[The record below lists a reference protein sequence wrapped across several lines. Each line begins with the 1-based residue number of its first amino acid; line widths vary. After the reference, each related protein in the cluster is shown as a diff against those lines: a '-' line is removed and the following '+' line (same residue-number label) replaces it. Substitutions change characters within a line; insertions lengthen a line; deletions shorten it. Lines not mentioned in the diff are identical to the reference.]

1 MNKLALI
8 IKREYLSRVRKKSFI
23 IMTLLTPLFMIGIFV
38 IPTMLALNDEGKS
51 SMAII
56 DENDFQDFRLIS
68 SNSID
73 YVYLNE
79 LSLEQNKTTLI
90 ETYDFLLH
98 IPKVDSLQQIE
109 NGMVVYSNNQI
120 SLSIKQNIEN
130 QIDKQLTSIFLKN
143 NGIDINKIK
152 KSESNSSLKT
162 FIVDEDGESTKGNSE
177 ASFGIGL
184 VGGFL
189 IYIFIFMYGTMVMRS
204 VIEEKTNRIVEIVI
218 SSVKPFELM
227 FGKIISVALV
237 GLSQFTMWIILGF
250 VFILIANGF
259 LSAEIDV
266 TALNTSES
274 AIPTEIN
281 DLLMALPL
289 KSLLVTFIIY
299 FLGGYLLYGSLF
311 AAIGSASDHET
322 DSQQFIVPITIP
334 LILSFIL
341 VQVVIDNPHGG
352 LAYWL
357 SMIPFTSPIIMIARI
372 PFGVPLHEL
381 ILSISLL
388 ILGFLFT
395 TWLAGKIYR
404 VGILMYGKKASY
416 KELWKWIKYKD

>member
-38 IPTMLALNDEGKS
+38 IPTLLALNDEGKS

-56 DENDFQDFRLIS
+56 DENEFQDFHLSS
-68 SNSID
+68 SNSLD
-73 YVYLNE
+73 YIYLNE

-109 NGMVVYSNNQI
+109 NSIVVYSNNQM
-120 SLSIKQNIEN
+120 SLYIKQNIEN
-130 QIDKQLTSIFLKN
+130 QIDKQLTGIYLKN

-162 FIVDEDGESTKGNSE
+162 FIVDEDGESTIGNSE

-237 GLSQFTMWIILGF
+237 GLSQFAMWIILGL
-250 VFILIANGF
+250 VFILIANGL
-259 LSAEIDV
+259 LSTEIDV
-266 TALNTSES
+266 TALNTNES
-274 AIPTEIN
+274 ALPSEIN
-281 DLLMALPL
+281 DSLMALPL
-289 KSLLVTFIIY
+289 KSLLTTFIIY

-311 AAIGSASDHET
+311 AAIGSASDQET

-404 VGILMYGKKASY
+404 VGILMYGKKVSY

>member
-1 MNKLALI
+1 MNKLLLI
-8 IKREYLSRVRKKSFI
+8 IQREYLSKVRKKSFI

-38 IPTMLALNDEGKS
+38 IPTLLAMNSDDKS
-51 SMAII
+51 TVAVI
-56 DENDFQDFRLIS
+56 DENNFADLKFVS
-68 SNSID
+68 SNSIE
-73 YVYLNE
+73 YVDLNQ
-79 LSLEQNKTTLI
+79 LDFEQNKSSLI
-90 ETYDFLLH
+90 EVYNFLLH
-98 IPKVDSLQQIE
+98 IPKVDSLSQVE
-109 NGMVVYSNNQI
+109 NNIDIYSENQM
-120 SLSIKQNIEN
+120 SLSIKQIIESH
-130 QIDKQLTSIFLKN
+130 IDKQLTNIYLKRK
-143 NGIDINKIK
+143 GIDLKKIK
-152 KSESNSSLKT
+152 NSESNTSLRT
-162 FIVDEDGESTKGNSE
+162 FIVGENGENTKGNSE

-184 VGGFL
+184 IGGFL

-227 FGKIISVALV
+227 LGKIISVALV
-237 GLSQFTMWIILGF
+237 GLSQFAMWIILGF

-259 LSAEIDV
+259 LSTEIDI
-266 TALNTSES
+266 TSLNAHEGTLQSD
-274 AIPTEIN
+274 IN
-281 DLLMALPL
+281 DSLMALPL
-289 KSLLVTFIIY
+289 KSLLTTFIIY

-311 AAIGSASDHET
+311 AAIGAASDQET

-341 VQVVIDNPHGG
+341 VQIVIDNPHGG

-357 SMIPFTSPIIMIARI
+357 SMIPFTSPIIMIARV